1 MSILIGYFLLIIGI
15 GVWSRKRADSRDGFF
30 VAHRNGTTF
39 LITGSLLATIIG
51 GSATVG
57 LAGLGFE
64 RGLTGAWWLLVG
76 SLGLLVLGA
85 LARRIRGFSLYTL
98 PELVERQYDRRAGLA
113 TSILI
118 IIAWTGVV
126 AGQIVAAGRVLSVLA
141 SGSAVFWML
150 IFTAILVVYAAL
162 GGQYSVVRTDAIQ
175 AVILLVGILVAL
187 AFILP
192 LVGGLGGLKA
202 SLPPDYFSFPLS
214 SGFGWKA
221 LLSLLLLVGA
231 TYVVGP
237 DMYTRLFC
245 AREGRIAQ
253 RSVLVT
259 SLLVFLFAFV
269 IALIGMS
276 ARVLAPH
283 ISAEQAFPQMIGE
296 ALPSGVGV
304 VVLVALVAALMS
316 SADTCLLSQSVILT
330 EDILKRFR
338 PIDERRTL
346 LLARFSIVVLGLV
359 AAGLAITLKGVIS
372 ALLFAYTIFTCGLV
386 APVVA
391 GFYKERLGVT
401 THGALA
407 ALIGGGGLGLLGR
420 IPGLDIPLKE
430 DLGLVGFAV
439 SVFLLFGVSLLT
451 RKLERQKGVL

>member
-113 TSILI
+113 TSVLI

-141 SGSAVFWML
+141 SGSVVFWML

-202 SLPPDYFSFPLS
+202 SLPPDYFSFPVS

-237 DMYTRLFC
+237 DMYTRIFWSPACLFYC
-245 AREGRIAQ
+245 
-253 RSVLVT
+253 S
-259 SLLVFLFAFV
+259 
-269 IALIGMS
+269 
-276 ARVLAPH
+276 P
-283 ISAEQAFPQMIGE
+283 
-296 ALPSGVGV
+296 
-304 VVLVALVAALMS
+304 
-316 SADTCLLSQSVILT
+316 
-330 EDILKRFR
+330 
-338 PIDERRTL
+338 L
-346 LLARFSIVVLGLV
+346 LLL
-359 AAGLAITLKGVIS
+359 
-372 ALLFAYTIFTCGLV
+372 
-386 APVVA
+386 
-391 GFYKERLGVT
+391 
-401 THGALA
+401 
-407 ALIGGGGLGLLGR
+407 
-420 IPGLDIPLKE
+420 
-430 DLGLVGFAV
+430 
-439 SVFLLFGVSLLT
+439 
-451 RKLERQKGVL
+451 

>member
-276 ARVLAPH
+276 ARVLAPD

-296 ALPSGVGV
+296 ALPSGVGI

-359 AAGLAITLKGVIS
+359 AVGLAITLKGENS
-372 ALLFAYTIFTCGLV
+372 ALLFA
-386 APVVA
+386 
-391 GFYKERLGVT
+391 
-401 THGALA
+401 
-407 ALIGGGGLGLLGR
+407 
-420 IPGLDIPLKE
+420 
-430 DLGLVGFAV
+430 
-439 SVFLLFGVSLLT
+439 
-451 RKLERQKGVL
+451 

>member
-1 MSILIGYFLLIIGI
+1 MSILIAYFVLIIGI
-15 GVWSRKRADSRDGFF
+15 GLWSKKRADSRDGFF
-30 VAHRNGTTF
+30 VAHRSGTTF

-76 SLGLLVLGA
+76 SLGLLILGA
-85 LARRIRGFSLYTL
+85 LAGRIRGFSLYTL

-118 IIAWTGVV
+118 IVAWTGVV

-150 IFTAILVVYAAL
+150 MFTVILVVYAAL

-175 AVILLVGILVAL
+175 AVVLVVGILLAL
-187 AFILP
+187 GFLLP

-202 SLPPDYFSFPLS
+202 SLPPEYFSFPLS

-245 AREGRIAQ
+245 AREGNTAQ

-259 SLLVFLFAFV
+259 SLLVLLFAFI

-276 ARVLAPH
+276 ARVLTPD
-283 ISAEQAFPQMIGE
+283 IPAEQAFPQMIRE

-304 VVLVALVAALMS
+304 LVLVALVAALMS

-330 EDILKRFR
+330 EDVIKRFR
-338 PIDERRTL
+338 PIDERRIL
-346 LLARFSIVVLGLV
+346 LLARLSIVVLGLV

-391 GFYKERLGVT
+391 GFYKDRLGVT
-401 THGALA
+401 RHGALA
-407 ALIGGGGLGLLGR
+407 ALIGGGGLGLLGKF
-420 IPGLDIPLKE
+420 PGLYIPLKE

-439 SVFLLFGVSLLT
+439 SVFLLFGVSLLA
-451 RKLERQKGVL
+451 RKLKRQDSVL